1 VFLTVGGVEVAGI
14 VRADAL
20 SRIEA
25 LIAEDTPPPM
35 AA

>member
-1 VFLTVGGVEVAGI
+1 LNGQFPGI
-14 VRADAL
+14 VCADAMA
-20 SRIEA
+20 RIEA